1 MPPLPAGRV
10 IIVVVGAGSIPPCP
24 IPFTAWCVAAIL
36 NPHMRWAVFNQK
48 GGVGKSTIVCNLAAV
63 SAREGRKTLVVDLD
77 PQANASHYLLG
88 ADVEA
93 ADPNMSRFFEQTLG
107 FNLFRDSAR
116 GFIHHT
122 RFDDL
127 HIMASDIGLAD
138 LQPKLEAKYKIYKL
152 REALDEIDGYD
163 EIFLDTPPAFNVYT
177 LSALIA
183 ADRCLIPFDCD
194 DFSRR
199 ALYDLLESVEEVRE
213 DHNPKLKVG
222 GIVVN
227 QFQARARLPQ
237 LLVDELSGEGLP
249 ILEPYITTSV
259 KVRESHG
266 ACKPLPYL
274 AKSHKLA
281 LQFEE
286 LYRTLQAL

>member
-1 MPPLPAGRV
+1 ML
-10 IIVVVGAGSIPPCP
+10 
-24 IPFTAWCVAAIL
+24 
-36 NPHMRWAVFNQK
+36 WAVFNQK

-63 SAREGRKTLVVDLD
+63 SARRDRRTLVVDLD

-88 ADVEA
+88 RDVESA
-93 ADPNMSRFFEQTLG
+93 SPTVADLFGQTLG
-107 FNLFRDSAR
+107 FKLFRDDAR

-122 RFDDL
+122 RFDNL
-127 HIMASDIGLAD
+127 HIMPADAGLEE
-138 LQPKLEAKYKIYKL
+138 LQAKLEAKFKIYKL
-152 REALDEIDGYD
+152 REALEELDGYD

-199 ALYDLLESVEEVRE
+199 ALYNLLESVDEVRE
-213 DHNPKLKVG
+213 DHNSKLRVG

-237 LLVDELSGEGLP
+237 ALVDELSAEGLP
-249 ILEPYITTSV
+249 ILRPFISASV

-266 ACKPLPYL
+266 ACKPLPYM
-274 AKSHKLA
+274 ARSHKLTT
-281 LQFEE
+281 QFEE
-286 LYRTLQAL
+286 LWSTIRGL